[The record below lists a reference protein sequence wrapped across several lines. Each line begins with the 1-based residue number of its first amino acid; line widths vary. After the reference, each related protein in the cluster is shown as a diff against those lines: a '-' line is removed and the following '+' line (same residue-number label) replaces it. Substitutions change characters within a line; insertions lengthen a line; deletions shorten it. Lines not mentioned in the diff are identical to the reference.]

1 MPPRAAPRLRAREI
15 NCEDPLCDEP
25 RGLGLHPNTH
35 KEFTASHSFS
45 FSWGIRRRRGVL
57 RRRRLRSLR
66 RDTNAIRVV
75 LEIDRTFRR
84 VGYVAKKLDWR
95 YANDAALPRVHVVGL
110 GPHREAT
117 PDKPR
122 RLPYVWLAVEAD
134 PAPAPTATPAPAP

>member
-1 MPPRAAPRLRAREI
+1 M
-15 NCEDPLCDEP
+15 
-25 RGLGLHPNTH
+25 
-35 KEFTASHSFS
+35 
-45 FSWGIRRRRGVL
+45 
-57 RRRRLRSLR
+57 
-66 RDTNAIRVV
+66 